1 MRKWSDLMLTEL
13 CFPALKFLNGSNYW
27 IKVAFPPVGTTTFV
41 RHLEYG
47 WWFTI
52 VRAFILF
59 GMLNDRTCHH
69 WPKNVFKLSV
79 FTVIERSGRV
89 DFELIRVFV
98 PVQRE
103 KTWLILHASQFTLV
117 YKGVKLTSRD
127 FRLLKLQVQW
137 MRREC
142 IGWLSGIVAVGVSFP
157 TSFNIRQLHYY

>member
-13 CFPALKFLNGSNYW
+13 CFLALKFLNGSNYW
-27 IKVAFPPVGTTTFV
+27 IKVAFPPVGTTSLV
-41 RHLEYG
+41 RHFEYR

-52 VRAFILF
+52 VRAFIPF
-59 GMLNDRTCHH
+59 GMLNDCTCHH

-98 PVQRE
+98 PVQGE

-117 YKGVKLTSRD
+117 YKGVKLAGRD
-127 FRLLKLQVQW
+127 FRLLELQVEGL
-137 MRREC
+137 RRQC
-142 IGWLSGIVAVGVSFP
+142 ISWLRGIVAVGVSFA